1 LFDLADGPDRRCGS
15 AGESQAR
22 GDTLAGDQENRK
34 HPRKEVNWPITIV
47 AEHGTING
55 EIRNISAEGLFVLCE
70 EPLRLNETYRMSVS
84 PGKHQ
89 AIGVLGKVVWADA
102 YCMAEDDSAFG
113 IGLCLVEIS
122 NQDRASLRQILT
134 DL

>member
-1 LFDLADGPDRRCGS
+1 
-15 AGESQAR
+15 
-22 GDTLAGDQENRK
+22 
-34 HPRKEVNWPITIV
+34 VNWPITIV